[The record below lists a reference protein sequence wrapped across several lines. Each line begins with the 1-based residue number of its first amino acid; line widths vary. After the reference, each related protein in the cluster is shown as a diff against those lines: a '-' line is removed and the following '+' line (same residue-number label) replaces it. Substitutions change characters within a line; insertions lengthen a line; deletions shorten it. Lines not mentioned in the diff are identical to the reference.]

1 MRKSRSEQ
9 ARALFQRAGTA
20 DLPIAVDT
28 RVKTVRNRKG
38 KDSYR
43 RRDKHQGRGWR

>member
-1 MRKSRSEQ
+1 MRKTRTEHARS
-9 ARALFQRAGTA
+9 LFQRAGTA
-20 DLPIAVDT
+20 ALAIAVDT
-28 RVKTVRNRKG
+28 RAKTVRNKKG